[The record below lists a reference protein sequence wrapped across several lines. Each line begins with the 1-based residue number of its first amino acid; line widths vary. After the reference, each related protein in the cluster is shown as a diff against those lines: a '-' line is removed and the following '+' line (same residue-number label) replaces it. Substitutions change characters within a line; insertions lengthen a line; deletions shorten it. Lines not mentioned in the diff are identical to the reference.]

1 MRPIDFE
8 RHFASRYTLEADD
21 TDPVDGHRVLR
32 GRLVPFDAA
41 KRLVEIKNGVPRF
54 VSSDNYAD
62 NFGLQWN
69 TFRSTQ
75 LDSHSGLNLSA
86 KRLWENTRWRPDQV
100 AGKTVLEVGS
110 GAGRFTE
117 ILLAAGATVVSID
130 YSSAVESN
138 FANNAKRG
146 DVLVAQADLYEL
158 PFADESFDFVLCY
171 GVLQHTPDAAL
182 AYKKIFD
189 KLRPGGKIS
198 IDHYR
203 KFRLP
208 NVWSTPKYIWR
219 HFVKRMPPENLLR
232 LVRGYLRWWFPVD
245 NLIRNVPFGKALLSV
260 VPLPCWNYVGSGLT
274 YAQRKE
280 WAVLDTFD
288 ALSAKYDNPLTLK
301 QVEDLVRSEKNAV
314 TEVFFGGTGIVANT
328 EKGVSKPSAATASL
342 TYA

>member
-1 MRPIDFE
+1 MRRIDFE
-8 RHFASRYTLEADD
+8 RHFASRYTLEAAER
-21 TDPVDGHRVLR
+21 DPIDGNRVLR
-32 GRLVPFDAA
+32 GRLVPFEKA
-41 KRLVEIKNGVPRF
+41 KRPVEIRMGVARF

-86 KRLWENTRWRPDQV
+86 RRLWENTRWKREQL

-117 ILLAAGATVVSID
+117 ILLAAGAIVVSID

-138 FANNAKRG
+138 FANNARRG
-146 DVLVAQADLYEL
+146 DVLFAQADLYDL

-171 GVLQHTPDAAL
+171 GVLQHTPDAAS
-182 AYKKIFD
+182 AYRKIFD
-189 KLRPGGKIS
+189 KVRPGGKIS

-203 KFRLP
+203 RFHLP

-219 HFVKRMPPENLLR
+219 PFVKNMPPENLLR

-245 NLIRNVPFGKALLSV
+245 NIIRNVPFGKALLSV
-260 VPLPCWNYVGSGLT
+260 VPIPCWNYVGSGLT
-274 YAQRKE
+274 YEQRRE

-288 ALSAKYDNPLTLK
+288 ALSAKYDNPLTLQ
-301 QVEDLVRSEKNAV
+301 QVEELVRSEQNAS
-314 TEVFFGGTGIVANT
+314 TEVFFGGTGIVANVV
-328 EKGVSKPSAATASL
+328 KAVPGRSAAAAS
-342 TYA
+342 